1 MTAAAVG
8 TGSLGQILILI
19 ILCREKLQSATVF
32 TAPNLHS
39 HGTCP
44 YIGPITEKKAA
55 LSKLN
60 IFRKCVD
67 HFAAAAQAGHRSALF
82 AFHPVYPF
90 RKNTK
95 HYPQGILPGDSVA
108 HSVVFDQLS
117 GRQNGVLPQSFL
129 LLLFFFKRKAGEL
142 SGVTGS
148 SAPPHSS
155 AYPRRGPWRRS
166 SGGGR
171 RRR

>member
-95 HYPQGILPGDSVA
+95 LYPQGILPGDSVA

-117 GRQNGVLPQSFL
+117 GRQNEVLPQSFL
-129 LLLFFFKRKAGEL
+129 LLLFFFKRKEGES

-148 SAPPHSS
+148 SGPLHSS

-166 SGGGR
+166 CGAER

>member
-1 MTAAAVG
+1 MAAAAVG
-8 TGSLGQILILI
+8 TGSLGQVLILI
-19 ILCREKLQSATVF
+19 ILRREKLQSATVF
-32 TAPNLHS
+32 TAPNFHS
-39 HGTCP
+39 HDTCP

-67 HFAAAAQAGHRSALF
+67 HFTAAAQAGHRRGSF

-117 GRQNGVLPQSFL
+117 GRQNEVLPQSFL
-129 LLLFFFKRKAGEL
+129 LLLFFFKRKEGES
-142 SGVTGS
+142 SGVTES
-148 SAPPHSS
+148 SGPLHSS

-166 SGGGR
+166 CGAER

>member
-117 GRQNGVLPQSFL
+117 GRQNEVLPQSFL
-129 LLLFFFKRKAGEL
+129 LLLFFFKRKEGES
-142 SGVTGS
+142 SGVTES
-148 SAPPHSS
+148 SGPLHSS

-166 SGGGR
+166 CGAER

>member
-1 MTAAAVG
+1 MAAAAVG
-8 TGSLGQILILI
+8 TGSLGQVLILI
-19 ILCREKLQSATVF
+19 ILRREKLQSAAVF
-32 TAPNLHS
+32 TAPNLHP
-39 HGTCP
+39 HGTSP
-44 YIGPITEKKAA
+44 YVGPIAEKQAA

-166 SGGGR
+166 CGAER